1 MGMLGLVCRLA
12 VVATV
17 VSVLAGCAGR
27 PGLDALMPSA
37 EAAPGTR
44 EHVILVAS
52 TRQRDK
58 RPGVFY
64 NGERAPAL
72 GFARIDLSIPPTH
85 TPGGI
90 EWPKQAPGNPATDM
104 MVREAAYRETPAE
117 FLADLKAELAM
128 RPAGQRKV
136 VIFVHGYNTM
146 FSEALYRIGQLVED
160 SRGPAVP
167 ILFTWASR
175 GKTEGYVYDNNSATA
190 ARDGLED
197 TIRMAFDS
205 GAEDVSILAH
215 SMGNWVT
222 VEALRQ
228 IRISGHG
235 LPADR
240 LGMVILAAPD
250 IDVDVFKTQLRRFGK
265 PAKPFVII
273 LSRDDKALG
282 ISDFIAGDKQRLGA
296 YTDDQELVEMGAIVI
311 DMTKVKSL
319 DGLNHG
325 KFAQLAA
332 MAPELRALVAGAAG
346 KAGAAKIMAGGG
358 IEVVGLDRVSAAQA
372 EAAARSGGAAGVAAT
387 PAAMPAAAPAAVPP
401 PATPPATAPTAAPPA
416 AAPATAPPATPP
428 L

>member
-1 MGMLGLVCRLA
+1 MPDARVRAAAWRIGAIAA
-12 VVATV
+12 VVAVLT
-17 VSVLAGCAGR
+17 VLAGCAGR
-27 PGLDALMPSA
+27 PGMDALMPSA

-58 RPGVFY
+58 RPGIFY

-72 GFARIDLSIPPTH
+72 GFARIDLSVPPTH
-85 TPGGI
+85 QPGAI

-104 MVREAAYRETPAE
+104 VVREALYRETPPE
-117 FLADLKAELAM
+117 FLADLKAQLAM
-128 RPAGQRKV
+128 RPPGQRKV
-136 VIFVHGYNTM
+136 VIFVHGYNTL
-146 FSEALYRIGQLVED
+146 FSEALYRIGQLIDD

-197 TIRMAFDS
+197 TIRLAFDS
-205 GAEDVSILAH
+205 GAEEVSILAH

-296 YTDDQELVEMGAIVI
+296 YTDDEELVAMGAIVI
-311 DMTKVKSL
+311 DMTKVKSI
-319 DGLNHG
+319 DSLNHG

-332 MAPELRALVAGAAG
+332 MAPELRGLVAGAAG
-346 KAGAAKIMAGGG
+346 RAGAKKLVATQG
-358 IEVVGLDRVSAAQA
+358 IEVVGLDRVTPAQA
-372 EAAARSGGAAGVAAT
+372 EAAAAGGGAAGVATT
-387 PAAMPAAAPAAVPP
+387 PAAQPVVVPPAAQAAAPAA
-401 PATPPATAPTAAPPA
+401 TPPA
-416 AAPATAPPATPP
+416 AAANAGAATTAQ
-428 L
+428 